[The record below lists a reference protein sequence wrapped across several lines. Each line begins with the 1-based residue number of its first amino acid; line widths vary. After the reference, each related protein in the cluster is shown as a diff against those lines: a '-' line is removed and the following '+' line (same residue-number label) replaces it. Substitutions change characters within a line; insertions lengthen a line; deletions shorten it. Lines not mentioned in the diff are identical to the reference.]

1 MKLQA
6 DDRIASVTTDSA
18 VLPVRI
24 FVAATPAEWL
34 PMRVLEYSIK
44 ENTSL
49 PLELSAIYSHQRSIP
64 QPKGLANRARTP
76 FSFQRFLIPELCHFQ
91 GLAVYMDADM
101 QVFKDI
107 GELWGQ
113 PFSDNHLLTVANGTQ
128 GRRSQFSVMLMDCE
142 RLNWRIEDIIADLDS
157 GALEYQNLMFDMS
170 VAKKIGHSIPRVW
183 NSLEQYTVGETALLH
198 YTDMN
203 TQPWVSLENPNGHVW
218 VACLRRAIADGFISR
233 DELVREIHLGHVR
246 PTLLIQLDSA
256 VDDTSKLGLT
266 AITRDFIFLAPY
278 HKLGKK
284 WSTRFRTRALYYL
297 RLCRY
302 ILKRIVD

>member
-6 DDRIASVTTDSA
+6 DDQTMQMITDSA
-18 VLPVRI
+18 VAPVRV
-24 FVAATPAEWL
+24 FVAATAAEWL

-49 PLELSAIYSHQRSIP
+49 PLELSAIYSHQRQIP

-76 FSFQRFLIPELCHFQ
+76 FSFQRFLIPELCQFK
-91 GLAVYMDADM
+91 GLAIYMDADM

-107 GELWGQ
+107 GGLWNQ
-113 PFSDNHLLTVANGTQ
+113 PFSDNHLLTVASGTQ
-128 GRRSQFSVMLMDCE
+128 GRRSQFSVMLLDCE
-142 RLNWRIEDIIADLDS
+142 RLNWKIEDIIADLDKGS
-157 GALEYQNLMFDMS
+157 LEYQTLMFEMS
-170 VAKKIGHSIPRVW
+170 VAKKIGYSIPVVW
-183 NSLEQYTVGETALLH
+183 NSLEQYRAGETALLH

-218 VACLRRAIADGFISR
+218 MACLRRAVASGFITR
-233 DELVREIHLGHVR
+233 DELVREIRQRHVR
-246 PTLLIQLDSA
+246 PTLLAQLDSG
-256 VDDTSKLGLT
+256 VDETSELSVAT
-266 AITRDFIFLAPY
+266 VMRDFSFQAPY

-284 WSTRFRTRALYYL
+284 WSGRLRTRTLYYL

-302 ILKRIVD
+302 VLKRI